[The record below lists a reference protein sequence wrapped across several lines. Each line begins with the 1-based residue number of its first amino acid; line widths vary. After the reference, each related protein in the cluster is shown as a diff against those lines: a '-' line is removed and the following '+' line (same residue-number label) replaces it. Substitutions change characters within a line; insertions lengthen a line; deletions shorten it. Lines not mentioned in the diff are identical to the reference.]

1 MFFCKWFFRPNGLV
15 FTPKTEP
22 VYTVAHS
29 RVLGRNASNLK
40 IKNDVSHVSS
50 TAYPLGAGIAR
61 KRNRGLTH
69 MNQNFPFDSPAKPE
83 AAMKL
88 FTVPLQETNVVL
100 VDGRTLIEA
109 ESLISGCEHCNR
121 DAEISFDYVL
131 DELTGCDPT
140 RTEYLMYRT
149 GRCPNCRSE
158 VTEKTLIIP
167 E

>member
-1 MFFCKWFFRPNGLV
+1 MFFCKSFFRPNGLV

-22 VYTVAHS
+22 VYTVANS
-29 RVLGRNASNLK
+29 WLLDRNDSNLE
-40 IKNDVSHVSS
+40 INNDVSPVNS
-50 TAYPLGAGIAR
+50 TAFLLGAGIAD
-61 KRNRGLTH
+61 KNHRGLTH

-140 RTEYLMYRT
+140 RTEYLMYRA

-158 VTEKTLIIP
+158 VTEKTLITP

>member
-1 MFFCKWFFRPNGLV
+1 MTAL
-15 FTPKTEP
+15 
-22 VYTVAHS
+22 
-29 RVLGRNASNLK
+29 L
-40 IKNDVSHVSS
+40 SHAQS
-50 TAYPLGAGIAR
+50 TAAAPQRSAASAAARCRSWSWHTIAR
-61 KRNRGLTH
+61 LLVLLASW
-69 MNQNFPFDSPAKPE
+69 QWLDSILLLLFCFFFFQAE
-83 AAMKL
+83 DGIRDKL
-88 FTVPLQETNVVL
+88 VTGVQTCALPILL

-140 RTEYLMYRT
+140 RTEYLMYRA

-158 VTEKTLIIP
+158 VTEKTLITP